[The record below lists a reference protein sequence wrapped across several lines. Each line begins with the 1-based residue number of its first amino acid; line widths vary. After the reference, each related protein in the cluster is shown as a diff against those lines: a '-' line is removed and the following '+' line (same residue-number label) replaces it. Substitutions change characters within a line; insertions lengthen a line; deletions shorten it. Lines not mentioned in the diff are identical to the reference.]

1 MLSPQCSDKFHNSQ
15 EIYQLKE
22 QLQNIINENQE
33 LLLKH
38 KSIVSF

>member
-1 MLSPQCSDKFHNSQ
+1 MLAPQCSDKFQNSQ
-15 EIYQLKE
+15 EIYQLNE

>member
-1 MLSPQCSDKFHNSQ
+1 MLAPRCSDKFYKSQ